1 MNFLRLFGINGAPPA
16 TFGEQH
22 QHITFADRTVP
33 YTIHRSQRRRL
44 SLSIDHR
51 GLRVLGPMRLSIRQA
66 ESMLFEHEAWVLKKL
81 DEWQAVR
88 SQRIW
93 SLHAN
98 ETLPYLGAALS
109 IVTQT
114 QALRTPRLTHEVD
127 HAGSRLILAMHDV
140 QDTARNHRALVQWL
154 REQAM
159 TCFETRVALYAAQ
172 LGVPL
177 PPLALSQ
184 AKTRWGSCSSRGHIR
199 LNWRLIHLPLP
210 LIDYVV
216 AHELAHLKEMN
227 HSPRFWA
234 VVESIY
240 PDWRQARRALRGH
253 VSNLPVI
260 EI

>member
-1 MNFLRLFGINGAPPA
+1 MNFLRLFGINGAPPVA
-16 TFGEQH
+16 TGEQH
-22 QHITFADRTVP
+22 HRITFSDRIVP
-33 YTIHRSQRRRL
+33 YTIHRGQRRRL
-44 SLSIDHR
+44 SLTIDHR

-66 ESMLFEHEAWVLKKL
+66 ELMLLKHEAWVLKKL
-81 DEWQAVR
+81 DEWREVR
-88 SQRIW
+88 QQRPW
-93 SLHAN
+93 SLHTH
-98 ETLPYLGAALS
+98 ETLPYLGTTLP
-109 IVTQT
+109 IVTQAHT
-114 QALRTPRLTHEVD
+114 LRTPRLTHENTP
-127 HAGSRLILAMHDV
+127 AGNRLVVATHDA
-140 QDTARNHRALVQWL
+140 QDTARNHHALIQWL
-154 REQAM
+154 RGQAM
-159 TCFETRVALYAAQ
+159 QCFETRVALYADR

-234 VVESIY
+234 VVESLY

-253 VSNLPVI
+253 VGNLPVI